1 MFSMFLSAA
10 GVCAWDPSIPH
21 LHKVFTSQG
30 MVQGCPFLA
39 LWVSMVTQSM
49 VTNRKVVKLDFANV
63 SAPCQGPQQRASEGV
78 TWGLKEQYRY
88 RFHAHDSTHSW
99 LIRDSSDTCSAQ
111 LPVTPATRDL
121 SPI

>member
-1 MFSMFLSAA
+1 MVSMFLSAV

-49 VTNRKVVKLDFANV
+49 VTNRKVVKLDFANA
-63 SAPCQGPQQRASEGV
+63 SAPCQGPQQRASEGSLGV
-78 TWGLKEQYRY
+78 
-88 RFHAHDSTHSW
+88 
-99 LIRDSSDTCSAQ
+99 
-111 LPVTPATRDL
+111 
-121 SPI
+121 